1 MKSKALAFFLLAAC
15 GAAHA
20 EDLGTR
26 GQAYAADRDGREQLK
41 DLMRQKEK
49 SGEVE
54 KFWLDYRSKTI
65 DAVKNPS
72 PLGIRSNYLPRSEL
86 RDLRFTI
93 PSDFVNEKG
102 LVIAKKGTVVEPLKV
117 QPLVSGLVFIDGRDQ
132 KQIDYAIKR
141 GRAEPLKIVLT
152 AGSPYDLRVKYKDA
166 EWWGGK
172 TIPFYFD
179 QRKMIISSLQRL
191 YGIDVNSVPATL
203 TQRGDKL
210 SIEFGIRP

>member
-1 MKSKALAFFLLAAC
+1 MKSKVVFFLILAIC
-15 GAAHA
+15 AAVHA
-20 EDLGTR
+20 EDFGMR
-26 GQAYAADRDGREQLK
+26 GQVYPADRDGREQLK

-49 SGEVE
+49 SGEIE
-54 KFWLDYRSKTI
+54 KYWLDYRLKTI

-102 LVIAKKGTVVEPLKV
+102 LVIAKKGTVIEPLKI

-191 YGIDVNSVPATL
+191 YGIDVNSVPVTL

-210 SIEFGIRP
+210 SIEYGIRP

>member
-1 MKSKALAFFLLAAC
+1 MKSKVIFFLILAAC
-15 GAAHA
+15 AAIHA
-20 EDLGTR
+20 EDFGMR
-26 GQAYAADRDGREQLK
+26 GQVYPADRDGREQLK

-49 SGEVE
+49 SGEIE
-54 KFWLDYRSKTI
+54 KYWLDYRSKTI

-102 LVIAKKGTVVEPLKV
+102 LVIAKKGTVIEPLKI

-191 YGIDVNSVPATL
+191 YGIDVNSVPVTL

-210 SIEFGIRP
+210 SIEYGIRP

>member
-1 MKSKALAFFLLAAC
+1 MKSKVVFFLILAIC
-15 GAAHA
+15 AAVHA
-20 EDLGTR
+20 EDFGMR
-26 GQAYAADRDGREQLK
+26 GQVYPADRDGREQLK

-49 SGEVE
+49 SGEIE
-54 KFWLDYRSKTI
+54 KYWLDYRLKTI

-102 LVIAKKGTVVEPLKV
+102 TVIEPLKI

-191 YGIDVNSVPATL
+191 YGIDVNSVPVTL

-210 SIEFGIRP
+210 SIEYGIRP

>member
-1 MKSKALAFFLLAAC
+1 MKSKVVFFLILTVCAVV
-15 GAAHA
+15 HA
-20 EDLGTR
+20 EDFGMR
-26 GQAYAADRDGREQLK
+26 GQVYPADRDGREQLK

-49 SGEVE
+49 SGEIE
-54 KFWLDYRSKTI
+54 KYWLDYRAKTI

-102 LVIAKKGTVVEPLKV
+102 LVIAKKGTVIEPLKI

-191 YGIDVNSVPATL
+191 YGIDVNSVPVTL

-210 SIEFGIRP
+210 SIEYGIRP

>member
-1 MKSKALAFFLLAAC
+1 M
-15 GAAHA
+15 
-20 EDLGTR
+20 R
-26 GQAYAADRDGREQLK
+26 GQVYPADRDGREQLK

-49 SGEVE
+49 SGEIE
-54 KFWLDYRSKTI
+54 KYWLDYRSKTI

-102 LVIAKKGTVVEPLKV
+102 LVIAKKGTVIEPLKI

-191 YGIDVNSVPATL
+191 YGIDVNSVPVTL

-210 SIEFGIRP
+210 SIEYGIRP

>member
-1 MKSKALAFFLLAAC
+1 MKSKVIFFLILAAC
-15 GAAHA
+15 AAIHA
-20 EDLGTR
+20 EDFGMR
-26 GQAYAADRDGREQLK
+26 GQVYPADRDGREQLK

-49 SGEVE
+49 SGEIE
-54 KFWLDYRSKTI
+54 KYWLDYRLKTI

-102 LVIAKKGTVVEPLKV
+102 LVIAKKGTVIEPLKI

-191 YGIDVNSVPATL
+191 YGIDVNSVPVTL

-210 SIEFGIRP
+210 SIEYGIRP

>member
-1 MKSKALAFFLLAAC
+1 MKSKVIFLILAAC
-15 GAAHA
+15 AAIHA
-20 EDLGTR
+20 EDFGMR
-26 GQAYAADRDGREQLK
+26 GQVYPADRDGREQLK

-49 SGEVE
+49 SGEIE
-54 KFWLDYRSKTI
+54 KYWLDYRSKTI

-102 LVIAKKGTVVEPLKV
+102 LVIAKKGTVIEPLKI

-191 YGIDVNSVPATL
+191 YGIDVNSVPVTL

-210 SIEFGIRP
+210 SIEYGIRP

>member
-1 MKSKALAFFLLAAC
+1 MKSKVVFFLILAAC
-15 GAAHA
+15 AAIHA
-20 EDLGTR
+20 EDFGMR
-26 GQAYAADRDGREQLK
+26 GQVYPADRDGREQLK

-49 SGEVE
+49 SGEIE
-54 KFWLDYRSKTI
+54 KYWLDYRSKTI

-102 LVIAKKGTVVEPLKV
+102 LVIAKKGTVIEPLKI

-191 YGIDVNSVPATL
+191 YGIDVNSVPVTL

-210 SIEFGIRP
+210 SIEYGIRP

>member
-1 MKSKALAFFLLAAC
+1 MKSKVVFFLILAIC
-15 GAAHA
+15 AAVHG
-20 EDLGTR
+20 EDFGMR
-26 GQAYAADRDGREQLK
+26 GQVYPADRDGREQLK

-49 SGEVE
+49 SGEIE
-54 KFWLDYRSKTI
+54 KYWLDYRLKTI

-102 LVIAKKGTVVEPLKV
+102 LVIAKKGTVIEPLKI

-191 YGIDVNSVPATL
+191 YGIDVNSVPVTL

-210 SIEFGIRP
+210 SIEYGIRP

>member
-1 MKSKALAFFLLAAC
+1 MKSKVEFFLILAIC
-15 GAAHA
+15 AAVHA
-20 EDLGTR
+20 EDFGMR
-26 GQAYAADRDGREQLK
+26 GQVYPADRDGREQLK

-49 SGEVE
+49 SGEIE
-54 KFWLDYRSKTI
+54 KYWLDYRLKTI

-102 LVIAKKGTVVEPLKV
+102 LVIAKKGTVIEPLKI

-191 YGIDVNSVPATL
+191 YGIDVNSVPVTL

-210 SIEFGIRP
+210 SIEYGIRP